1 MPESTTTSTEGT
13 VDNAGSD
20 ENQPAGGSRTF
31 TQDEFNSLIAREKR
45 SLRDKYADYDELKAK
60 AAKLDEIEQ
69 AQKTDLEKAQDA
81 LAQMQRERD
90 EAIAERDAR
99 QAEIDH
105 AAAVQ
110 NAAAQYK
117 VDAALLARMSGD
129 VDENAKFLAEQ
140 SANAQKYPNVRDN
153 GEGGAAPLTE
163 AEIAAE
169 KDPAKRVKMRALLIA
184 QNRK

>member
-1 MPESTTTSTEGT
+1 MSESTTTSNEGKT
-13 VDNAGSD
+13 VDNTGNN

-45 SLRDKYADYDELKAK
+45 ELRSKYADYDELKAK
-60 AAKLDEIEQ
+60 AEQLDALKEAE
-69 AQKTDLEKAQDA
+69 KTDLEKAQDA
-81 LAQMQRERD
+81 LAAMQKERD

-110 NAAAQYK
+110 KAATEYK

-140 SANAQKYPNVRDN
+140 AKNAQKYPNVRDN
-153 GEGGAAPLTE
+153 GEGNAVPADKSNGE
-163 AEIAAE
+163 VFAEIAE
-169 KDPAKRVKMRALLIA
+169 NLFK
-184 QNRK
+184 

>member
-1 MPESTTTSTEGT
+1 MSESTITANAGNT
-13 VDNAGSD
+13 VDNTGNG
-20 ENQPAGGSRTF
+20 ENQSADDSRQF
-31 TQDEFNSLIAREKR
+31 TQDEFNRLLAREKYA
-45 SLRDKYADYDELKAK
+45 LRDKYADYDELKAK
-60 AAKLDEIEQ
+60 AAKLDELEQ

-110 NAAAQYK
+110 KAATEYK

-129 VDENAKFLAEQ
+129 VDENAQFLAEQ
-140 SANAQKYPNVRDN
+140 AKSAQKYPNVSDN
-153 GEGGAAPLTE
+153 GEGGAVPITE
-163 AEIAAE
+163 AEIAAI
-169 KDPAKRVKMRALLIA
+169 KDPLQRVRTLA
-184 QNRK
+184 QHPELF